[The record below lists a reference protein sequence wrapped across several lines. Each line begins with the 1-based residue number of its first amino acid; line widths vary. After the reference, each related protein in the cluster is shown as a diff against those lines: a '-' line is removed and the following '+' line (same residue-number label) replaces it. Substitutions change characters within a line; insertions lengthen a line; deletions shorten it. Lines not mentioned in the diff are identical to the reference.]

1 MEPKVRENR
10 DIRLMKSGKIL
21 KFNSRH
27 LYKLLRRCFLLFV
40 AFLGEEFLYVTPI
53 DQDTIVRVTINGK
66 KPAISKEFFFL
77 KLLQKTLL
85 PHGEIES
92 PLLVYSDV
100 YLELIFSGYP
110 DSVSE
115 DYLDYQKWDT
125 LQAFASTINGC
136 LATHSVLKGKSSDIQ
151 KSIRQDCYYKTFFSG
166 LGVGDQTSTPLSAT
180 ITWILKDGAG
190 HVGRILFAYWKG

>member
-1 MEPKVRENR
+1 M
-10 DIRLMKSGKIL
+10 
-21 KFNSRH
+21 
-27 LYKLLRRCFLLFV
+27 
-40 AFLGEEFLYVTPI
+40 
-53 DQDTIVRVTINGK
+53 
-66 KPAISKEFFFL
+66 ISL
-77 KLLQKTLL
+77 
-85 PHGEIES
+85 
-92 PLLVYSDV
+92 
-100 YLELIFSGYP
+100 GYP

-136 LATHSVLKGKSSDIQ
+136 LATHSVLKGKSFQRRQWSSDSH
-151 KSIRQDCYYKTFFSG
+151 KRLLSG